1 MDLSN
6 PQVLLILA
14 AGLFLIYLLVV
25 AMLMS
30 YASPVLH
37 YRRIK
42 GQDEGMMLRFV
53 IIPFTL
59 PFRVMLTVLIYLAKG
74 AKWLLFLVVGVIA
87 LALSPLYLFVY
98 RPVKDYFTNF
108 NEQFANFDKFVV
120 FFRGAIRLGNWLMFY
135 KSEPINTQRQRPKT
149 TRTYPARS
157 PRP

>member
-6 PQVLLILA
+6 PQVVLILI
-14 AGLFLIYLLVV
+14 AGFLLIYLLIV
-25 AMLMS
+25 AALMM

-37 YRRIK
+37 YRKVK
-42 GQDEGMMLRFV
+42 GEDEDTMLRFI

-74 AKWLLFLVVGVIA
+74 AKWLLFIVVGVTA

-98 RPVKDYFTNF
+98 RPVKAYFTDF
-108 NEQFANFDKFVV
+108 NEQVANFDKFVV
-120 FFRGAIRLGNWLMFY
+120 FFRPAIRLGNWLMFY
-135 KSEPINTQRQRPKT
+135 KSEPVNTQRQRSKT
-149 TRTYPARS
+149 TRTFPVRG